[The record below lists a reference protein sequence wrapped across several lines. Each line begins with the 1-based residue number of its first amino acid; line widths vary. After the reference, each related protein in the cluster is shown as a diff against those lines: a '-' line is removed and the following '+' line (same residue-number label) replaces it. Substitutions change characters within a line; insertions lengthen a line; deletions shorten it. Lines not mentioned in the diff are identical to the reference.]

1 MSALYLY
8 DYVNKVI
15 GIEEENIILFGR
27 SIGSGPAT
35 YVASKRKP
43 GALLL
48 MSAFKSIR
56 DIVKD
61 NAGTYLQY
69 LVQDR
74 FNNLKRIEKVRSP
87 TFFVHGLKD
96 NLISYKHSKELHEK
110 CMAPSV
116 LVTPKLMDHNDFDF
130 IEDLI

>member
-1 MSALYLY
+1 MPSNIFEANEKNILMSALYVY

-15 GIEEENIILFGR
+15 GIEEDNIILFGR

-61 NAGTYLQY
+61 NAGTYL
-69 LVQDR
+69 
-74 FNNLKRIEKVRSP
+74 
-87 TFFVHGLKD
+87 
-96 NLISYKHSKELHEK
+96 
-110 CMAPSV
+110 
-116 LVTPKLMDHNDFDF
+116 
-130 IEDLI
+130 